1 MTTAIGT
8 ELIEGYLRTR
18 QVQYFR
24 GHHDDEFF
32 FLVSTYHGRL
42 HVHLQPCGPAAKSVK
57 ISVTAERYY
66 PIDQRERVAA
76 LAEQWNST
84 DPRAGALVFES
95 SDPGL
100 VGVVAESRFRT
111 GDIEFGVFADQTI
124 QSAVE
129 LFGRMKAS
137 VGSAAGGGRL
147 LDAG

>member
-18 QVQYFR
+18 QVRYFR

-32 FLVSTYHGRL
+32 FLVNTYHGRL
-42 HVHLQPCGPAAKSVK
+42 HVHLEPCGPAAKTVK

-66 PIDQRERVAA
+66 PIDQCDRVAA
-76 LAEQWNST
+76 LAQQWNNT
-84 DPRAGALVFES
+84 GPRVSALVFES

-111 GDIEFGVFADQTI
+111 GEIEFGAFADQAI
-124 QSAVE
+124 QSAIE
-129 LFGRMKAS
+129 LFARMKAS
-137 VGSAAGGGRL
+137 VGSAPDGGRL
-147 LDAG
+147 LDAS